1 MTTPADLDNLATL
14 TQTAESVRTTLEAN
28 RALLERMAP
37 VDDLVREWR
46 RSAIRQGQPYGIE
59 SNPLLQQARSA
70 QHQAREALEMGEQLL
85 FVLQEKIAAA
95 TPQPAG
101 LPC

>member
-46 RSAIRQGQPYGIE
+46 RSAIRRGQHYGLE
-59 SNPLLQQARSA
+59 SNPSLQQARNA
-70 QHQAREALEMGEQLL
+70 QHQARESLEMGEA
-85 FVLQEKIAAA
+85 VLAHLEEQIAAA